1 MQLLIVVV
9 NNLAILLGYMFN
21 VLEESVIMAAGM
33 GSKNIFSFPYTE
45 QLWAYQMKMNWA
57 EGSFS
62 DPITILNAY
71 QVWK

>member
-9 NNLAILLGYMFN
+9 NNLAVLLGYMFN

-45 QLWAYQMKMNWA
+45 QL
-57 EGSFS
+57 
-62 DPITILNAY
+62 
-71 QVWK
+71 